1 MMCHLKFKILSTH
14 WVQLFCFYSSV
25 ESKNEQTNGVLLVL
39 PEVGGDSQGSD
50 GAIAPVKPEVQ

>member
-1 MMCHLKFKILSTH
+1 MCSYYSFFS
-14 WVQLFCFYSSV
+14 FYSSV